1 MAGARVTLR
10 EIEDEVNKST
20 LQEVKNQAK
29 SFRNKSNIT
38 IEGFDFSTTG
48 KDLKMCNVTDCQN
61 VIIRRC
67 KFSGRNMLDVALNIT
82 GKKTKKVTV
91 ENCIFEN
98 MTTNLD
104 NGGEPLRLGN
114 SQFSGCSFESIVRKC
129 IFRNLKAD
137 PETISIK
144 SANNIVEDCYHINNN
159 SMITVRH
166 GGLATIRFN
175 TFQGKGGVR
184 LLGCGNKV
192 HDNLFENNQE
202 TGKLSPIQVQNGSTE
217 KDPNWTDVKTPSN
230 DAGSGHAIYARC
242 VDNEITA
249 NEFRNCRTKIFFRTD
264 KPLSPKNLRVDHTL
278 PQPPA
283 PGEGEEEPEE
293 PQIPEQPEPQA
304 ATEPSENPPA
314 HGRLCQVGHDE
325 EAKLR
330 VAFYVCRRHLDDVQ
344 PRMQKLLDEIRAAA
358 KSGEIKLEE
367 VEEE

>member
-1 MAGARVTLR
+1 MAGARVTLK
-10 EIEDEVNKST
+10 EIEDEVNKSS
-20 LQEVKNQAK
+20 LQKIKDQSK
-29 SFRNKSNIT
+29 SFSNKSDTT
-38 IEGFDFSTTG
+38 IVEGFDFSVNG
-48 KDLKMCNVTDCQN
+48 KDVKMCNVTDCQN
-61 VIIRRC
+61 VIIRGC
-67 KFSGRNMLDVALNIT
+67 KFSGTNMLDVALNIR
-82 GKKTKKVTV
+82 GAKTKKVIV
-91 ENCIFEN
+91 EYCIFEN
-98 MTTNLD
+98 MDTDLD

-114 SQFSGCSFESIVRKC
+114 SEFSGCSFESIVRKC

-166 GGLATIRFN
+166 GGLAEIRFN

-184 LLGCGNKV
+184 LLGYGNKV

-202 TGKLSPIQVQNGSTE
+202 RGKLSPIQVQNGSRE
-217 KDPNWTDVKTPSN
+217 KDPNWTDVKSPSGKR
-230 DAGSGHAIYARC
+230 GSGHATYARC

-249 NEFRNCRTKIFFRTD
+249 NEFRNCKTKIFFRTD
-264 KPLSPKNLRVDHTL
+264 KSLSPKNLKVDHAL

-283 PGEGEEEPEE
+283 PEPDEQE
-293 PQIPEQPEPQA
+293 PQIPEQPEPQTP
-304 ATEPSENPPA
+304 TEPSENPPTHA
-314 HGRLCQVGHDE
+314 RLCQVGHNE

-330 VAFYVCRRHLDDVQ
+330 VAFYVCRKHLDNVQ

-367 VEEE
+367 E